1 MLVPFCQVGSDIART
16 RLFADGCIDDF
27 THISNG
33 KKSVPLNIVI
43 KLSSANGSPAIKIS
57 DNVGKNSGDS
67 ETVDKVKASLG
78 YIERTWANGDETTR
92 WGQRNGEAA
101 ASTPI

>member
-1 MLVPFCQVGSDIART
+1 MSVPFCQVGSDIART
-16 RLFADGCIDDF
+16 RICADGCTDDF

-33 KKSVPLNIVI
+33 KKSSPLNIVI

-92 WGQRNGEAA
+92 WGQRMARQ
-101 ASTPI
+101 

>member
-1 MLVPFCQVGSDIART
+1 MLRERGYALTDF
-16 RLFADGCIDDF
+16 IDDF

-33 KKSVPLNIVI
+33 KKSSPLNIVI

-92 WGQRNGEAA
+92 WGQRLVRQ
-101 ASTPI
+101 

>member
-1 MLVPFCQVGSDIART
+1 MQQ
-16 RLFADGCIDDF
+16 IDDF

-57 DNVGKNSGDS
+57 DNVGKNTGDS
-67 ETVDKVKASLG
+67 ETVHNVKKTLG
-78 YIERTWANGDETTR
+78 YIEKPWTNGDETIR
-92 WGQRNGEAA
+92 LGDGENETTMA
-101 ASTPI
+101 PVRG